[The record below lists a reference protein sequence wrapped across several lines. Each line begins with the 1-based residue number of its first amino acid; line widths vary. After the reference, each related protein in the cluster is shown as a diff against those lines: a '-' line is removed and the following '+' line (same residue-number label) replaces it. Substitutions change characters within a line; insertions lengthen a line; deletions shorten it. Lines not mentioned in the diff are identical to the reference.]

1 MSDETMSMV
10 EFIALVG
17 LNMKVTQVDTRPD
30 TDDSEW
36 TKTADH
42 FLCTLNTA
50 KRQMTV
56 YYSKGKGLR
65 KFTGK
70 NIPWNLREDVR
81 KAGIKVGDSL
91 PSRSFDRR
99 TIHEAAVRECFVP
112 TPPTLS
118 EVLSAVAQDVRSVM
132 DVFDYDEWAADFGYD
147 ADSRKGEKIYQAI
160 RRQASKLKALLGAS
174 FFYTLFHNVEYIES

>member
-17 LNMKVTQVDTRPD
+17 LNMKVTQVPTRPD
-30 TDDSEW
+30 SDDEW

-56 YYSKGKGLR
+56 YYSKGEGLR
-65 KFTGK
+65 TFTGK
-70 NIPWNLREDVR
+70 HIPWNLRADIS
-81 KAGIKVGDSL
+81 KAGVKVGDTL
-91 PSRSFDRR
+91 GSRSFARR
-99 TIHEAAVRECFVP
+99 TIHEMEVRGCFVP
-112 TPPTLS
+112 VAPTLS

-132 DVFDYDEWAADFGYD
+132 DVFDYDEWAADLGYD

-160 RRQASKLKALLGAS
+160 RRQASKLKALLGAP
-174 FFYTLFHNVEYIES
+174 FFHTLFHNVEYIES